1 MQQEKEEKE
10 LSTLQD
16 EVVELQKSLEEKH
29 AKIRS
34 LKEEVEKVEKKNHE
48 ASKMHNADISKMKK
62 QDESIKELQTN
73 LKATKRSIADKDM
86 ASTKLLEILR
96 QLWDN
101 SFVAASLCCD
111 IVNKIFFS
119 TGATT
124 RATSY
129 TSGDTEGALGWIEKE
144 LGEVES
150 IITARNDYCTMI
162 GSRGMVLVLEK
173 AGCDHARIVGESCF
187 DIGVDDIKN
196 PSKNVLNAMKRFL
209 FEL

>member
-96 QLWDN
+96 QL
-101 SFVAASLCCD
+101 
-111 IVNKIFFS
+111 
-119 TGATT
+119 
-124 RATSY
+124 
-129 TSGDTEGALGWIEKE
+129 
-144 LGEVES
+144 
-150 IITARNDYCTMI
+150 
-162 GSRGMVLVLEK
+162 
-173 AGCDHARIVGESCF
+173 
-187 DIGVDDIKN
+187 
-196 PSKNVLNAMKRFL
+196 
-209 FEL
+209 